1 MNQNVISGLTATLF
15 LTTLGLPL
23 ASSANTAA
31 AVNQV
36 AEANFNQA
44 SHQSLTPDSTQ
55 DSAAITPEFARS
67 SAVNKVAQ
75 QPSQV
80 ASKTSEATAS
90 HATPAPDLKL
100 THAVVKLGEQ
110 QAQTTNA
117 TTAEREVIAK
127 VQAHDLAG
135 RKAATLYVRNL
146 PILTFTSSGKAATT
160 KVKMGSRQ
168 QNAAVMSIASPS
180 AKALE
185 ASEAATPESSTQ
197 SATTQSA
204 TPEQSAPTDA
214 ALSQSDPVLRAAAIA
229 AKINQL
235 NREGVDAKTIT
246 VSWNAQAGKA
256 APTGER
262 YAIKADKTLIAVLD
276 ASTVLSGST
285 RNLETDALQA
295 TNRLRRLL
303 GNASPLSSVSGKPNG
318 WSQAAVGSIRQRL
331 NGLASWYGPG
341 FHGSP
346 SASGEPFNQNAMT
359 AAHRTLPFGTQVLV
373 TNMDNGH
380 SVVVRINDRGP
391 YAGDRVID
399 LSTAAARVLGLIQS
413 GVAPVRLDVLD
424 NTASAVTAA
433 GK

>member
-15 LTTLGLPL
+15 MTTLGLPL
-23 ASSANTAA
+23 SSRADQT

-36 AEANFNQA
+36 AEANLSQD
-44 SHQSLTPDSTQ
+44 SHQSAPSEPTPGEMAKKASKQ
-55 DSAAITPEFARS
+55 LPHAAIG
-67 SAVNKVAQ
+67 
-75 QPSQV
+75 
-80 ASKTSEATAS
+80 TSEASAFNPPQT
-90 HATPAPDLKL
+90 PDLKL

-110 QAQTTNA
+110 QPQAINTV
-117 TTAEREVIAK
+117 TAEREAIAK
-127 VQAHDLAG
+127 VQSHSLAG
-135 RKAATLYVRNL
+135 RKAATLYVRNI
-146 PILTFTSSGKAATT
+146 PILTFTGSSKTVTT
-160 KVKMGSRQ
+160 RVKMGSRQ
-168 QNAAVMSIASPS
+168 LISTGAATAIAS

-185 ASEAATPESSTQ
+185 ESSATDTSQAATPERLTQ
-197 SATTQSA
+197 TANAAQA
-204 TPEQSAPTDA
+204 DA

-246 VSWNAQAGKA
+246 VSWKAQSGQS

-262 YAIKADKTLIAVLD
+262 YIIKANKTLIAVVD
-276 ASTVLSGST
+276 AGTVLSGST

-331 NGLASWYGPG
+331 SGLASWYGPG
-341 FHGSP
+341 FHGNP
-346 SASGEPFNQNAMT
+346 SASGERFNQNAMT
-359 AAHRTLPFGTQVLV
+359 AAHRTLPFGTQVRV
-373 TNMDNGH
+373 TNVDNGQ

-391 YAGDRVID
+391 FSGDRVID
-399 LSTAAARVLGLIQS
+399 LSTAAARVLGLVQS

-424 NTASAVTAA
+424 NSPRAVNAS
-433 GK
+433 GN

>member
-23 ASSANTAA
+23 ASSANPAT
-31 AVNQV
+31 AVNQL
-36 AEANFNQA
+36 AEAKLDQA
-44 SHQSLTPDSTQ
+44 SNQPPAPQSIQGDV
-55 DSAAITPEFARS
+55 A
-67 SAVNKVAQ
+67 NKVSQ
-75 QPSQV
+75 QPSQ
-80 ASKTSEATAS
+80 ATSKTSGATALKPS
-90 HATPAPDLKL
+90 LTPDLKL

-110 QAQTTNA
+110 QSQATNA
-117 TTAEREVIAK
+117 ATSEREVIAK

-160 KVKMGSRQ
+160 RVKLGSRQ
-168 QNAAVMSIASPS
+168 LNPGITATAIAS

-185 ASEAATPESSTQ
+185 ESSTADAPQAATSEPSAQ
-197 SATTQSA
+197 STST
-204 TPEQSAPTDA
+204 APTVLADA
-214 ALSQSDPVLRAAAIA
+214 ALSQSDPVLKAAAIA
-229 AKINQL
+229 ARINQL

-246 VSWNAQAGKA
+246 VSWSAQAGKA
-256 APTGER
+256 APQSER
-262 YAIKADKTLIAVLD
+262 YAIKANKTLLAVID

-331 NGLASWYGPG
+331 SGLASWYGPG
-341 FHGSP
+341 FHGNP
-346 SASGEPFNQNAMT
+346 SASGEAFNQNAMT
-359 AAHRTLPFGTQVLV
+359 AAHRTLPFGTQILV
-373 TNMDNGH
+373 TNLDNGR

-391 YAGDRVID
+391 FSGDRVID

-424 NTASAVTAA
+424 NSARAVTAS